1 MKGVQ
6 DAQQDNWIAD
16 RVAQPGDPKPKTPL
30 PGAVSP
36 AANNDSATGLGIGVY
51 AILLIGGAIGYF
63 AYQYLQQQQAA
74 QSA

>member
-1 MKGVQ
+1 MWR
-6 DAQQDNWIAD
+6 DRTIAD
-16 RVAQPGDPKPKTPL
+16 AAISQPGDPKPKTPL

-36 AANNDSATGLGIGVY
+36 AANNESAGLGVGLY
-51 AILLIGGAIGYF
+51 AILLIGGLIGYG